1 MTDLDRETSAAV
13 EALAHR
19 IRNRDAAILDGSD
32 CEEIGDAEVFARE
45 FLTALRGRGWR
56 PTAAK
61 SGTPPLHAAP
71 VPDKRSRT
79 EELAAARA
87 AIAAK
92 ADQAKTD
99 HQDGDETG
107 TAA

>member
-19 IRNRDAAILDGSD
+19 IRNRDAAILGGSD
-32 CEEIGDAEVFARE
+32 CEEIGDSEVFARE

-56 PTAAK
+56 PTEARVLPSWK
-61 SGTPPLHAAP
+61 PGQPGSGKPPAGLL
-71 VPDKRSRT
+71 
-79 EELAAARA
+79 EELRA
-87 AIAAK
+87 DLAAK
-92 ADQAKTD
+92 ADHAKTD
-99 HQDGDETG
+99 RQDGDETG